1 MTLTSERDREVLRSF
16 ARRIDPSDAGAH
28 NNLGVLYYNKGLYEE
43 AVDAFMTA
51 LELDPKMSVAQ
62 RNLEI
67 TYSNTGYYDTRLPQ
81 LRDRLRLRPDDRDAR
96 WELGRTLALLGKQD
110 EAATEFRAL
119 LGYAPNDVPA
129 LLQLALAE
137 NESGAIEDAQEHVER
152 ALLLDG
158 ESSLLHLTLGE
169 ILYHR
174 GLNEEALRA
183 LERAIDFNPENYDAL
198 YLMGF
203 VLGDIGRHAE
213 AQEVTRRAVKLN
225 PALSR
230 SQANLAIDH
239 RDTPPS
245 PAQAATR
252 EELQV
257 SGEGQLAR
265 YNLGLAFRSK
275 GYYAEALHEYGIAIE
290 RGEERDLVLQAMA
303 EVHLLSGRPSDAL
316 PIYDDLLKRQGSSPK
331 LWNERGVSLHQ
342 MGRFAEAE
350 LSYMQA
356 IEAEP
361 TYSIAHNNL
370 GVARYHRGATAQAIA
385 SFNTALEKHPDFSK
399 ARLNY
404 ALLLTRSKR
413 ASQALEAYRSV
424 LSEDPEN
431 AVAWNGIGLVLAD
444 LQKHEDARNAYA
456 RAIQSRPKFAQAH
469 YNMSFT
475 LSNLGDFEGAL
486 RETKQALEL
495 DPYYVPQK
503 FELAMDFEYED
514 PDLSIQPD
522 VGGAE
527 RTSDASIA
535 EFEFD
540 SASLDG
546 LFTELAAP
554 PKSTPTGTRS
564 YESSPYA
571 MATDYLSKGLLDR
584 ASAEITRMISRGAPA
599 GEGTA
604 LQAEVFAR
612 QGLYGEA
619 LERFRAAQRLDG
631 SVALAR
637 VGEVRCLI
645 RLGRPAEA
653 RPIAERLV
661 TERPDDVETLM
672 LAASAVADTGNPAS
686 ALSLLADA
694 RRVAP
699 NRADVLQRIGDVSR
713 LIGDVDAA
721 VDAYRAALNLDE
733 GFAIVRVQLARLLEE
748 KGDNVGAEDEL
759 CAALETLPTYADGA
773 LALAALRRRL
783 GRFDESLDLLIDLLH
798 RDAYHFDGL
807 IALGDTLAA
816 MGRSADAMHAFARVI
831 RFDPTHVLALSRH
844 AALKGERQRK
854 IA

>member
-1 MTLTSERDREVLRSF
+1 MALSSERDREVLRSF

-28 NNLGVLYYNKGLYEE
+28 NNLGVLYHNKRLYEE
-43 AVDAFMTA
+43 AVAAFMKA

-67 TYSNTGYYDTRLPQ
+67 TYFNTGYYDTRLPQ
-81 LRDRLRLRPDDRDAR
+81 LRERLRQRPDDRDAR

-110 EAATEFRAL
+110 EAVVEFRAL
-119 LGYAPNDVPA
+119 LAYAPNDVPA

-137 NESGAIEDAQEHVER
+137 KESGAIESAQSRIER
-152 ALLLDG
+152 ALTFDA
-158 ESSLLHLTLGE
+158 ESSLLHFTLGE
-169 ILYHR
+169 VLYHR
-174 GLNEEALRA
+174 GLNDEALRA
-183 LERAIDFNPENYDAL
+183 LERAIDLNPENYDAL

-213 AQEVTRRAVKLN
+213 AQDVTRRAVKLN

-230 SQANLAIDH
+230 SQPNLSIDH
-239 RDTPPS
+239 GDTPPS
-245 PAQAATR
+245 PSRAAAR
-252 EELQV
+252 EEMQV

-275 GYYAEALHEYGIAIE
+275 GYYAEALREYGIALE

-350 LSYMQA
+350 LSYLKA

-370 GVARYHRGATAQAIA
+370 GVSRYHRGATDAAVA
-385 SFNTALEKHPDFSK
+385 SFGKALDQHADFAK
-399 ARLNY
+399 ARLNH
-404 ALLLTRSKR
+404 ALLLARSKR
-413 ASQALEAYRSV
+413 LSPALDAYRAV
-424 LSEDPEN
+424 LNADAEN
-431 AVAWNGIGLVLAD
+431 AVAWNGIGIVLAD
-444 LQKHEDARNAYA
+444 LQKHEDARNAFA
-456 RAIQSRPKFAQAH
+456 RAIQSRPNYAQAH

-486 RETKQALEL
+486 RETKLALEL
-495 DPYYVPQK
+495 DSFYVPQK

-522 VGGAE
+522 FGSE
-527 RTSDASIA
+527 RKTDASVA
-535 EFEFD
+535 EFTFD
-540 SASLDG
+540 PASLDG
-546 LFTELAAP
+546 LFTELAP
-554 PKSTPTGTRS
+554 PANSTPRGTRS
-564 YESSPYA
+564 YDSSPYA

-584 ASAEITRMISRGAPA
+584 ASAEIIRVIGRGAPA
-599 GEGTA
+599 AEGTA

-619 LERFRAAQRLDG
+619 LERFREAQRLDPTNG
-631 SVALAR
+631 LAR
-637 VGEVRCLI
+637 IGEVRCLI

-661 TERPDDVETLM
+661 LEQPDDVETLM
-672 LAASAVADTGNPAS
+672 LAASACADTGNPAS
-686 ALSLLADA
+686 ALALLADA
-694 RRVAP
+694 RRAAP
-699 NRADVLQRIGDVSR
+699 NRADVLQRTGDVSR
-713 LIGDVDAA
+713 LIGDADAA
-721 VDAYRAALNLDE
+721 IDAYRGALDLDE
-733 GFAIVRVQLARLLEE
+733 GFVLVRVKLAQLLEN
-748 KGDNVGAEDEL
+748 KGDNVGAEQEL
-759 CAALETLPTYADGA
+759 CAALETLPTYAHGA
-773 LALAALRRRL
+773 LALAALRTRL
-783 GRFDESLDLLIDLLH
+783 GRYQESLDLLIDVLH
-798 RDAYHFDGL
+798 RDAYHFDAL
-807 IALGDTLAA
+807 VALGDTLAA
-816 MGRSADAMHAFARVI
+816 MGRRSDALHAYGRVV
-831 RFDPTHVLALSRH
+831 RFDPTHVVALSRS
-844 AALKGERQRK
+844 AAIRADQPRK

>member
-1 MTLTSERDREVLRSF
+1 MALTSERDREVLRSF
-16 ARRIDPSDAGAH
+16 ARRIDPGDAGAH

-43 AVDAFMTA
+43 AVDAFMKA

-67 TYSNTGYYDTRLPQ
+67 TYFNTGYYDTRLPQ
-81 LRDRLRLRPDDRDAR
+81 LRDRLRSRPDDRDAR

-110 EAATEFRAL
+110 EAAIEFRAL
-119 LGYAPNDVPA
+119 LAYAPNDVPA
-129 LLQLALAE
+129 LLRLALAE
-137 NESGAIEDAQEHVER
+137 KESGAIESAQQCIER
-152 ALLLDG
+152 ALFLDG
-158 ESSLLHLTLGE
+158 ESSLLHFTLGE
-169 ILYHR
+169 LLYHR

-230 SQANLAIDH
+230 SQANLSIDH

-245 PAQAATR
+245 PAHVAAR

-275 GYYAEALHEYGIAIE
+275 GYYAEALREYGIALE

-303 EVHLLSGRPSDAL
+303 EVHLLSARPSDAL
-316 PIYDDLLKRQGSSPK
+316 PIYEDLLRRQGSSPK
-331 LWNERGVSLHQ
+331 LWNERGVALHQ

-356 IEAEP
+356 VEVEP
-361 TYSIAHNNL
+361 SYSIAHNNL
-370 GVARYHRGATAQAIA
+370 GVSRYHRGATEHAIA
-385 SFNTALEKHPDFSK
+385 SFEKALEEHADFAK

-404 ALLLTRSKR
+404 ALLLARGKR
-413 ASQALEAYRSV
+413 LSAALDAYRAV
-424 LSEDPEN
+424 LKTDAEN

-444 LQKHEDARNAYA
+444 LKKHEEARNAFA
-456 RAIQSRPKFAQAH
+456 RAIQSRPTYAQAH

-495 DPYYVPQK
+495 DPYYVLQK

-514 PDLSIQPD
+514 PDLSIHAE
-522 VGGAE
+522 VGAE
-527 RTSDASIA
+527 TRTSDSSIA
-535 EFEFD
+535 EFSFD
-540 SASLDG
+540 AKSLDG
-546 LFTELAAP
+546 LFTELAPP

-564 YESSPYA
+564 YDSAPYA
-571 MATDYLSKGLLDR
+571 MAADYLSKGLLDR
-584 ASAEITRMISRGAPA
+584 ASAEVSRMITRGAPA

-604 LQAEVFAR
+604 LQGEVFAQ

-619 LERFRAAQRLDG
+619 LERFREAQRLDG
-631 SVALAR
+631 SVVLAFI
-637 VGEVRCLI
+637 GEVRCLI
-645 RLGRPAEA
+645 QLGRPAEA

-661 TERPDDVETLM
+661 VERPDDVEALM
-672 LAASAVADTGNPAS
+672 LAASACADTGNPAS
-686 ALSLLADA
+686 AIAMLANA

-699 NRADVLQRIGDVSR
+699 DRADVMQKLGDVSR
-713 LIGDVDAA
+713 GIGDIDAA
-721 VDAYRAALNLDE
+721 IDAYRAALDLDE
-733 GFAIVRVQLARLLEE
+733 GFVMVRVQLARLLEE
-748 KGDNVGAEDEL
+748 KGDNAGAEHEL
-759 CAALETLPTYADGA
+759 CSALEALPTYADGA
-773 LALAALRRRL
+773 LALAGLRGRL
-783 GRFDESLDLLIDLLH
+783 GRHAESLDLLIDVLH
-798 RDAYHFDGL
+798 RDAYNFEAL

-816 MGRSADAMHAFARVI
+816 VGRPADALHAFDRVA
-831 RFDPTHVLALSRH
+831 RFDPTHVVALSRQ
-844 AALKGERQRK
+844 AALRAQQQRK

>member
-1 MTLTSERDREVLRSF
+1 MSLTSERDREVLRSF
-16 ARRIDPSDAGAH
+16 ARRIDKSDAGAH

-51 LELDPKMSVAQ
+51 LELEPKMSVAR

-67 TYSNTGYYDTRLPQ
+67 TYFNTGYYDTRLPE
-81 LRDRLRLRPDDRDAR
+81 LRDRLRARPDDRDVR

-110 EAATEFRAL
+110 EAAIEFRAL
-119 LGYAPNDVPA
+119 LAYAPGDVPA

-137 NESGAIEDAQEHVER
+137 KESGAIESAQQCIER
-152 ALLLDG
+152 ALSLDG
-158 ESSLLHLTLGE
+158 ESSLLHFTLGE

-230 SQANLAIDH
+230 SQANLSIDE

-245 PAQAATR
+245 AAHAAAR

-275 GYYAEALHEYGIAIE
+275 GYYAEALREYGVALE

-316 PIYDDLLKRQGSSPK
+316 PIYEDLLKRQGASPK

-356 IEAEP
+356 VETEP
-361 TYSIAHNNL
+361 SYSIAHNNL
-370 GVARYHRGATAQAIA
+370 GVSRYHRGATDAAIA
-385 SFNTALEKHPDFSK
+385 SFRQAFEDQADFAK

-404 ALLLTRSKR
+404 ALLMTRGKR
-413 ASQALEAYRSV
+413 LSDALDAYRAV
-424 LSEDPEN
+424 LSANPEH
-431 AVAWNGIGLVLAD
+431 AVAWNGIGLVLTD
-444 LQKHEDARNAYA
+444 LQKFEDARNAYA
-456 RAIQSRPKFAQAH
+456 RAIQSRPKYAQAH

-522 VGGAE
+522 VGGVE
-527 RTSDASIA
+527 RTTDASVTDFA
-535 EFEFD
+535 FD
-540 SASLDG
+540 AKSLDG
-546 LFTELAAP
+546 LFTELAP
-554 PKSTPTGTRS
+554 PQKATPTGTRS
-564 YESSPYA
+564 YDSAPFA

-584 ASAEITRMISRGAPA
+584 ASGEISRVISRGAPA

-619 LERFRAAQRLDG
+619 LERFRDAQRLDG
-631 SVALAR
+631 SLTFAR

-653 RPIAERLV
+653 RPIADRLV
-661 TERPDDVETLM
+661 AEQPDDVETLM
-672 LAASAVADTGNPAS
+672 LAASACADTGNPAA
-686 ALSLLADA
+686 ALAMLANA
-694 RRVAP
+694 HRVAP
-699 NRADVLQRIGDVSR
+699 NRADVMQKTGDVSR
-713 LIGDVDAA
+713 LIGDVDSAIN
-721 VDAYRAALNLDE
+721 AYRAALGLDE
-733 GFAIVRVQLARLLEE
+733 AFVIVRVQLAQLLEA
-748 KGDNVGAEDEL
+748 KGDNLAAEQEL
-759 CAALETLPTYADGA
+759 CAALDVLPTYADGS
-773 LALAALRRRL
+773 LALAILRRRL
-783 GRFDESLDLLIDLLH
+783 GRHTESLDLLIDLLH

-816 MGRSADAMHAFARVI
+816 MGRTTDALHAFARVV
-831 RFDPTHVLALSRH
+831 RFDPTHVVALSRH
-844 AALKGERQRK
+844 AALRGEHQRK

>member
-1 MTLTSERDREVLRSF
+1 MALTSERDRDVLRSF

-43 AVDAFMTA
+43 AVDAFMKA
-51 LELDPKMSVAQ
+51 LELEPKMSVAQ

-67 TYSNTGYYDTRLPQ
+67 TYFNTGYYDTRLPQ
-81 LRDRLRLRPDDRDAR
+81 LRDRLRTAPSDRDAR

-110 EAATEFRAL
+110 EAAVEFREL
-119 LGYAPNDVPA
+119 LAYAPNDVPA

-137 NESGAIEDAQEHVER
+137 KHSGAIENAQQLIER
-152 ALLLDG
+152 ALRLDG
-158 ESSLLHLTLGE
+158 ESSLLHFTLGE
-169 ILYHR
+169 LLYHR

-183 LERAIDFNPENYDAL
+183 LERAIDCNPENYDAL

-230 SQANLAIDH
+230 SQANLSIEQ
-239 RDTPPS
+239 RDMASTPT
-245 PAQAATR
+245 AAR
-252 EELQV
+252 DELQV

-275 GYYAEALHEYGIAIE
+275 GYYAEALREYAIAIE

-331 LWNERGVSLHQ
+331 LWNERGVALHQ

-350 LSYMQA
+350 LSYMKA
-356 IEAEP
+356 VEAEP
-361 TYSIAHNNL
+361 SYSIAHNNL
-370 GVARYHRGATAQAIA
+370 GVSRYHRGATERAVE
-385 SFNTALEKHPDFSK
+385 SFMAALEHHSDFAK

-404 ALLLTRSKR
+404 ALLLARGKR
-413 ASQALEAYRSV
+413 LAQALEAYRAV
-424 LSEDPEN
+424 LNADSEN
-431 AVAWNGIGLVLAD
+431 AVAWNGVGLVLAD
-444 LQKHEDARNAYA
+444 LQKHEEARNAFA
-456 RAIQSRPKFAQAH
+456 RAIQSRPTYAQAH

-495 DPYYVPQK
+495 DPYYVAQK
-503 FELAMDFEYED
+503 FDLAMDFEYED
-514 PDLSIQPD
+514 PDLGIQPD

-527 RTSDASIA
+527 RRSEDSVA
-535 EFEFD
+535 EFAFD
-540 SASLDG
+540 AASLDG
-546 LFTELAAP
+546 LFTELAP

-564 YESSPYA
+564 YDSSPYA
-571 MATDYLSKGLLDR
+571 MATDFLSKGFLDR
-584 ASAEITRMISRGAPA
+584 ASAEISRMLGRGAPE

-604 LQAEVFAR
+604 LQAEIFAR

-619 LERFRAAQRLDG
+619 LERFREAQRLDG
-631 SVALAR
+631 SLTLAR
-637 VGEVRCLI
+637 IGEVRCLI

-661 TERPDDVETLM
+661 SEGPNDVETLM
-672 LAASAVADTGNPAS
+672 LAASACADTGNPAS
-686 ALSLLADA
+686 ALALLADA
-694 RRVAP
+694 RGVAP
-699 NRADVLQRIGDVSR
+699 HRADVLQMTGDVSR
-713 LIGDVDAA
+713 RIGDVDAA
-721 VDAYRAALNLDE
+721 IDAYRAALDLDE
-733 GFAIVRVQLARLLEE
+733 GFVIVRVQLARLLEE
-748 KGDNVGAEDEL
+748 KGDNIGAEQEL
-759 CAALETLPTYADGA
+759 VAALEALPTYADGA
-773 LALAALRRRL
+773 LALAVLRRRL
-783 GRFDESLDLLIDLLH
+783 GRYEEALDLLIDVLH

-816 MGRSADAMHAFARVI
+816 MGRIADALHAFGRVV
-831 RFDPTHVLALSRH
+831 RFDPTHVVALSRR
-844 AALKGERQRK
+844 AALRGGQKRK